1 MSFQGDVAG
10 IGLAELLQSIAR
22 GRREGVLTLSA
33 RGGLKSTLG
42 LQGGVLYFLPEP
54 NEDPAIWKDRAR
66 QAYIADLDFRIDAV
80 RMAEIA
86 RAHRIEMIYKLLD
99 AEGVHFR
106 FDTGPLPEPGK
117 ELPHDEDSTSTA
129 RMPQVHCEGIAVEF
143 LLLEYARISDE
154 AESLGGDTWVSSH
167 WIPRFKDAGELTK
180 DIARFAKECDGKS
193 SVAEIADRLAWPIRQ
208 VRLTIL
214 GQLQAGKMRFSA
226 AREILVLAQSEL
238 SKGHITRAASRL
250 SAWVQLFEG
259 GPLGRGDAELLE
271 AEWKADRF
279 SPLLNRM
286 PTREARLLL
295 RRLDHALQDPKLALK
310 HWREFHRLHKHDHIA
325 HLHRIACECRSGDEE
340 EYTPVRE
347 LLDVARGFREKSLHQ
362 RAAAV
367 LRLAAA
373 QQPSSTP
380 ARLEV
385 GMGMLAAGMPEEAAP
400 WILDVAEALIADGAA
415 EKAQAPLRA
424 LIDADPGNREA
435 RRLWS
440 RARTLTV
447 RRQLIRKH
455 SIVGFAILVS
465 LSLGAWVQ
473 IKNER
478 TYGDRLA
485 EVSNLLSTPAE
496 AQLMLDEYFPD
507 DHSPQVSSLR
517 EAILSRRRE
526 GELAHRAAWYDQYK
540 EAQTECTLGDA
551 QVGLER
557 ALALPMPPRLTTIK
571 EPWPLPSD
579 LYNGLA
585 ARLENNLHAL
595 GELELDDSAQVAAE
609 DELTRT
615 LAALT
620 TKLTAVASG
629 RDTGDLEARVVEMG
643 ETLRKRDVSRAKLI
657 KERNELDLITRQN
670 MMLASART
678 HRAAGSLA
686 KALQAYEDLLAIDE
700 TGKLQGLLAK
710 EVAEVRSNHN
720 SLQSAR
726 ELAQA
731 GRHKEARER
740 LSKEVKDPSKVALPW
755 VLDSFPTGA
764 IAHMPDGAV
773 HHTPFQ
779 IESRPNDRL
788 EIRLELPGCEPRVL
802 KTEGSADRFVWM
814 SRTPE
819 RRWQGEGRVEAPP
832 VSAGQDQI
840 VCDRAGY
847 LARLSID
854 GEKLW
859 ERRLSSLGG
868 LARSPVFLP
877 KKPGNLLLLT
887 EDGEAWILDGA
898 TGDLE
903 GPWPLGSGP
912 VEGPTASTDGVVAR
926 LRDGRNLLW
935 ERRLKP
941 EPLEENDEKGLAAA
955 RFGSE
960 AGLAVLRRAGA
971 AFAEHDSP
979 WTDWTVTVQDEVY
992 RVHPKGDAEKGFAVL
1007 RRGEWTFLAWEAPH
1021 ARLKG
1026 GRLWVSDDEGLRAYT
1041 P

>member
-54 NEDPAIWKDRAR
+54 DEDPAIWKDRAR
-66 QAYIADLDFRIDAV
+66 QAYIADLDNRIDAV

-117 ELPHDEDSTSTA
+117 ETAPADDGAGAA

-154 AESLGGDTWVSSH
+154 AESLGGDDWVSPH
-167 WIPRFKDAGELTK
+167 WIPRFKDAGELSP

-193 SVAEIADRLAWPIRQ
+193 SVSEIADRLAWPIRQ
-208 VRLTIL
+208 VRLTVL
-214 GQLQAGKMRFSA
+214 GQLQAGTMRFSA

-295 RRLDHALQDPKLALK
+295 RRLDHALDDPKLAMK

-325 HLHRIACECRSGDEE
+325 HLHRIACEFRSGDEE
-340 EYTPVRE
+340 ELTPVRE
-347 LLDVARGFREKSLHQ
+347 LLDVARNFREHDQ
-362 RAAAV
+362 PCRAAAV

-380 ARLEV
+380 ARLDV

-400 WILDVAEALIADGAA
+400 WILDVAEALIEDSAA
-415 EKAQAPLRA
+415 EKALAPLRA

-455 SIVGFAILVS
+455 SLVGFAILMA

-485 EVSNLLSTPAE
+485 EVANLLSTPAE
-496 AQLMLDEYFPD
+496 AQLMLDEFFPSD
-507 DHSPQVSSLR
+507 SSPQVASLR
-517 EAILSRRRE
+517 EAILDRRRE
-526 GELAHRAAWYDQYK
+526 GEITHRAAWYDKYK

-551 QVGLER
+551 QIGLER
-557 ALALPMPPRLTTIK
+557 ALALPSPPRLTTIK

-585 ARLENNLHAL
+585 ARLEADLHAL
-595 GELELDDSAQVAAE
+595 GELELDDSGQISAE
-609 DELTRT
+609 DELSRT
-615 LAALT
+615 LVALT
-620 TKLTAVASG
+620 TKLTAAAAG
-629 RDTGDLEARVVEMG
+629 RETGDLKERVIEIG
-643 ETLRKRDVSRAKLI
+643 ETLRTRDIDRAVAI
-657 KERNELDLITRQN
+657 KERAELDLITRQN

-678 HRAAGSLA
+678 HTAAGSLA
-686 KALQAYEDLLAIDE
+686 KALKVYEDLLALDE
-700 TGKLQGLLAK
+700 TGKLTRLLED
-710 EVAEVRSNHN
+710 EVAEIRTNHD
-720 SLQSAR
+720 SMQGAR

-731 GRHKEARER
+731 GRHDEARAR
-740 LSKEVKDPSKVALPW
+740 LAQEVEDPDKVALPW
-755 VLDSFPTGA
+755 VLDSFPSGA
-764 IAHMPDGAV
+764 VAHMPDGAV

-779 IESRPNDRL
+779 IESRPKERL
-788 EIRLELPGCEPRVL
+788 EIRIESPGCEPSVL
-802 KTEGSADRFVWM
+802 VTEGSADRFVWL
-814 SRTPE
+814 SRMPE
-819 RRWQGEGRVEAPP
+819 RQWQGEGRVEAPP
-832 VSAGQDQI
+832 VAAGQDQI
-840 VCDRAGY
+840 VCDRAGH
-847 LARLSID
+847 LARLSND
-854 GEKLW
+854 GKQLW

-877 KKPGNLLLLT
+877 KKPGHLLLLT

-898 TGDLE
+898 SGDLE

-912 VEGPTASTDGVVAR
+912 VEGPTATSDGVVAR
-926 LRDGRNLLW
+926 LRDGRFLLW

-941 EPLEENDEKGLAAA
+941 TPLEENGAPGLAAA

-960 AGLAVLRRAGA
+960 AGLSVLRRDGA
-971 AFAEHDSP
+971 AFADHASP
-979 WTDWTVTVQDEVY
+979 WSDWTVSVEDEVY
-992 RVHPKGDAEKGFAVL
+992 RVHIEGDDEGGFAVV
-1007 RRGEWTFLAWEAPH
+1007 RHGEWTFLAWEAPH
-1021 ARLKG
+1021 ARLKS
-1026 GRLWVSDDEGLRAYT
+1026 GRLWVSDENGLRAFT

>member
-54 NEDPAIWKDRAR
+54 DEDPKVWKDRAR
-66 QAYIADLDFRIDAV
+66 QAYIADHDVRIDAV

-86 RAHRIEMIYKLLD
+86 RAHRIEMVYKLLD

-106 FDTGPLPEPGK
+106 FDTGPLPDPGK
-117 ELPHDEDSTSTA
+117 ETAHSDDSADSA

-154 AESLGGDTWVSSH
+154 AQSLGGDAWVSSH
-167 WIPRFKDAGELTK
+167 WIPRFKDAGELGK
-180 DIARFAKECDGKS
+180 DIARFAKQCDGKS
-193 SVAEIADRLAWPIRQ
+193 SIAEIADRLAWPIRQ
-208 VRLTIL
+208 VRLTVL
-214 GQLQAGKMRFSA
+214 GQLQAGTMRFSM

-295 RRLDHALQDPKLALK
+295 RRLDHALGDPALALK

-325 HLHRIACECRSGDEE
+325 HVHRIACEFRCGDEE
-340 EYTPVRE
+340 ELTPVRE
-347 LLDVARGFREKSLHQ
+347 LLDVARGFREHNQ
-362 RAAAV
+362 PRRAAAV

-380 ARLEV
+380 ARLDV
-385 GMGMLAAGMPEEAAP
+385 GMGMLAAGMPEEATP
-400 WILDVAEALIADGAA
+400 WILDVAEALIEDHAA
-415 EKAQAPLRA
+415 EKALAPLRA

-440 RARTLTV
+440 RARSLTV
-447 RRQLIRKH
+447 RRQLIKKH
-455 SIVGFAILVS
+455 SLVGFAILMA

-473 IKNER
+473 IRNER

-485 EVSNLLSTPAE
+485 EVSNLLPTPAE
-496 AQLMLDEYFPD
+496 AQMLLDEYFPD
-507 DHSPQVSSLR
+507 DNSPQVSALR
-517 EAILSRRRE
+517 DAILDRRRE
-526 GELAHRAAWYDQYK
+526 GEIAHRAAWYDQYK

-557 ALALPMPPRLTTIK
+557 ALALPSPPRLTTIK

-585 ARLENNLHAL
+585 ARLENDLHSL
-595 GELELDDSAQVAAE
+595 GELELDDAEQIAEE
-609 DELTRT
+609 DELSRT
-615 LAALT
+615 LVALT

-629 RDTGDLEARVVEMG
+629 RDTGDLKERVVEIG
-643 ETLRKRDVSRAKLI
+643 DTLRKRDTDRAVAI
-657 KERNELDLITRQN
+657 KERTELDLITRQN

-678 HRAAGSLA
+678 HRAAGSLD
-686 KALQAYEDLLAIDE
+686 KALKVYEDLLAIDE
-700 TGKLQGLLAK
+700 SGKLARLLDDEVSEVRTNHETLQTARALAK
-710 EVAEVRSNHN
+710 E
-720 SLQSAR
+720 
-726 ELAQA
+726 
-731 GRHKEARER
+731 GRHAEARAR
-740 LSKEVKDPSKVALPW
+740 LAKDFKDPEKVALPW
-755 VLDSFPTGA
+755 VLDSFPAGA

-779 IESRPNDRL
+779 LESRPGERL
-788 EIRLELPGCEPRVL
+788 EIRIESPGCEPSTIV
-802 KTEGSADRFVWM
+802 TEGSADRFVWL

-832 VSAGQDQI
+832 VAAGQDQI
-840 VCDRAGY
+840 VCDRAGHI
-847 LARLSID
+847 ARLSSEGD
-854 GEKLW
+854 TLW
-859 ERRLSSLGG
+859 DRRLSSLGG

-877 KKPGNLLLLT
+877 KKPGHLLLLT

-912 VEGPTASTDGVVAR
+912 VEGPTATSDGVVAR
-926 LRDGRNLLW
+926 LRDGRFLLW

-941 EPLEENDEKGLAAA
+941 TPLEENGAAGLAAA

-960 AGLAVLRRAGA
+960 AGLSVLRRDGA
-971 AFAEHDSP
+971 SYATHESP
-979 WTDWTVTVQDEVY
+979 WCDWTVSVEDEVY
-992 RVHPKGDAEKGFAVL
+992 RVHPKDDPESGFAVL
-1007 RRGEWTFLAWEAPH
+1007 RQGEWSFLAWEAPH

-1026 GRLWVSDDEGLRAYT
+1026 GRLWISDENGLRAFT